1 MFNKLFSDY
10 TSEIEKKLYILF
22 EELNEEEKI
31 KGLDQQAMKEVNS
44 FLMQLADGLSI
55 PIDEYESLKN
65 ELSTSFDKVI
75 EVGGKD
81 KVFAFAQL
89 ALEDDKAK
97 EFQFSKE
104 RIRYAEEDKS
114 FNFLSTYPIKVIYSF
129 LKDEDEQ
136 IISVVLNTLKF
147 NEATEGIHE
156 KLTSLFPNNLP
167 PVMRNVKKG
176 VLREIERVIERR
188 LSSFMSE

>member
-1 MFNKLFSDY
+1 MVPLFFNNYCDLFS
-10 TSEIEKKLYILF
+10 ILCC
-22 EELNEEEKI
+22 
-31 KGLDQQAMKEVNS
+31 
-44 FLMQLADGLSI
+44 
-55 PIDEYESLKN
+55 
-65 ELSTSFDKVI
+65 
-75 EVGGKD
+75 
-81 KVFAFAQL
+81 
-89 ALEDDKAK
+89 
-97 EFQFSKE
+97 
-104 RIRYAEEDKS
+104 
-114 FNFLSTYPIKVIYSF
+114 YSF